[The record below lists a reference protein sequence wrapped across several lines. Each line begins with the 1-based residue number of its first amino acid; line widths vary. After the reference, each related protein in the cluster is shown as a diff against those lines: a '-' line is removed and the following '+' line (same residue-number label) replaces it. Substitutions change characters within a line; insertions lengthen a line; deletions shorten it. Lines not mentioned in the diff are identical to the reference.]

1 METTP
6 LVMMGLIGLAAGWIA
21 SQIVNGGRGDLVNY
35 LVTGVVGAFV
45 GGYIQRYLKLDLM
58 RQIGNPLIEELVTAT
73 LGAIVVILVARTIA
87 PGHHHH
93 RR

>member
-6 LVMMGLIGLAAGWIA
+6 LVMMALIGLAAGWIA
-21 SQIVNGGRGDLVNY
+21 SQLVNGGRGDLVNY
-35 LVTGVVGAFV
+35 LVTGIIGAFV

-58 RQIGNPLIEELVTAT
+58 RQIGNPLVEELVVAT
-73 LGAIVVILVARTIA
+73 LGAVVVILLARTIA
-87 PGHHHH
+87 PVHHG